1 VYRTWPDG
9 LPFGVEVCAV
19 QLPGR
24 EKRIMEPPYT
34 RLAPLVQ
41 KLALVLIPYLDR
53 PFTFFG
59 HSMGAL
65 ISFELVRQLR
75 RQYGLGPAHL
85 FVAGHRAP
93 QIPNPGLPIYQLPEA
108 DFIARLRC
116 FGGLPEV
123 VLQDAEL
130 KDVFVPLLRADIEL
144 CETYVYVTGA
154 PFDCPISAFGGLED
168 STVNRDNLAAWRAQ
182 TLGSF
187 SLRMFPGSHFF
198 LQSARE
204 PLLQALSG
212 ELEQALGEIP

>member
-1 VYRTWPDG
+1 MSTPPPDPWVVRPRRNPQNDSLRQAGLRQSDSLRLFCFPYAGGGALVYRTWPDG

-93 QIPNPGLPIYQLPEA
+93 KIPNPGLPIYQLPEA

-154 PFDCPISAFGGLED
+154 PFDCHIS
-168 STVNRDNLAAWRAQ
+168 Q
-182 TLGSF
+182 K
-187 SLRMFPGSHFF
+187 
-198 LQSARE
+198 
-204 PLLQALSG
+204 
-212 ELEQALGEIP
+212 